1 MSGTTT
7 FAIVVLVVLVAG
19 LVALGVG
26 VALRVARL
34 RSRGTAV
41 LFRVLP
47 AGDDR
52 GWRHGIV
59 RYNDDA
65 LVYYRLS
72 SLRTGPSRVIERQAI
87 EVERRRAPHGTE
99 VDVIEDMTVVEI
111 SAGRNRYELAM
122 SPGAVTAFQS
132 WVESRPSERS
142 RRRRSA

>member
-19 LVALGVG
+19 LLALGVSI
-26 VALRVARL
+26 ALRVARL

>member
-1 MSGTTT
+1 MSTTT
-7 FAIVVLVVLVAG
+7 ALVLVVVAVFVVG
-19 LVALGVG
+19 VLALAVGVG
-26 VALRVARL
+26 VRVGRL
-34 RSRGTAV
+34 RRRGTAV

-47 AGDDR
+47 AGEDR

-87 EVERRRAPHGTE
+87 EILGRRSAHGTE

-111 SAGRNRYELAM
+111 EAGNHRYELAM
-122 SPGAVTAFQS
+122 YPGAVTAFQS
-132 WVESRPSERS
+132 WVESRPSVRS

>member
-7 FAIVVLVVLVAG
+7 LVIVVLVVLVAG
-19 LVALGVG
+19 IVGLGLGV
-26 VALRVARL
+26 AFRVVRL

-72 SLRTGPSRVIERQAI
+72 SLRAGPSRVIERQSI

-111 SAGRNRYELAM
+111 SAGRNRFELAM
-122 SPGAVTAFQS
+122 SPGGVTAFQS

>member
-7 FAIVVLVVLVAG
+7 FAIVVLVVLVVG
-19 LVALGVG
+19 LVAVGVS

-87 EVERRRAPHGTE
+87 EVGRRRAPHGTE

-142 RRRRSA
+142 RRRRTA